1 MDIFTAIA
9 TYVIFWW
16 ISLFLTFPIGV
27 TTQAEAGE
35 IVKGSAKS
43 APSSIDWKK
52 KLTIA
57 TIVAAVLWGL
67 FLALVLLN
75 IIKL

>member
-9 TYVIFWW
+9 TFVIFWW

-27 TTQAEAGE
+27 TTQAETGE

-52 KLTIA
+52 KLFVA
-57 TIVAAVLWGL
+57 SIVAAVLWVTFFVL
-67 FLALVLLN
+67 ILLN